1 MSKKFQVI
9 NNKPNF
15 TGKHFFLGMLKYD
28 SCGMVAPES
37 LNSASLNVLK
47 MADVKKNQN
56 DVTHDL
62 KKLAEISARI
72 KELRLQKRS
81 F

>member
-1 MSKKFQVI
+1 
-9 NNKPNF
+9 
-15 TGKHFFLGMLKYD
+15 MLKYD

-72 KELRLQKRS
+72 KELRLQNTQI
-81 F
+81 